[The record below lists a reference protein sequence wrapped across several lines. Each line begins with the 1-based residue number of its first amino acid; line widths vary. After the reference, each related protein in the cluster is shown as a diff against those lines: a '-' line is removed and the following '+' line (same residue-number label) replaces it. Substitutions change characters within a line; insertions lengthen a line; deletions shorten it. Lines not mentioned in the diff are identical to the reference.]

1 VTLSP
6 RAVWITAAA
15 AAFALVAL
23 VEVLASLV

>member
-15 AAFALVAL
+15 AVFALVAL
-23 VEVLASLV
+23 IEVLASIG